1 MATSEQRF
9 SRGEPTARQTV
20 AVPQQLEI
28 QSVVAGGWYTLRLSG
43 ELDLVSTQLLDG
55 AIAHVESIAIGGIT
69 LDLSKVAFI
78 DSTGVRA
85 VLTLRERCRQRGT
98 EFQIVPGP
106 PAVQRVFDV
115 TGLGGVLPFQPA
127 A

>member
-1 MATSEQRF
+1 MATGDERF
-9 SRGEPTARQTV
+9 IRGEQTATSQ
-20 AVPQQLEI
+20 QQLEI
-28 QSVVAGGWYTLRLSG
+28 QSIIAGGWHTLRLCG
-43 ELDLVSTQLLDG
+43 ELDLVSTQLLDD
-55 AIAHVESIAIGGIT
+55 AIAHVDGVAVEGIT
-69 LDLSKVAFI
+69 LDLSKVEFI

-85 VLTLRERCRQRGT
+85 VLTLRDRCRQRGT

-115 TGLGGVLPFQPA
+115 TGLGHVLPFQPA